1 MTTTF
6 IILGLILALIGL
18 IGCVLPVIPGPVLSF
33 VSLIILSFA
42 KDWEPFSAVFLI
54 IMAALMILVS
64 VLDYIVP
71 AIGAKK
77 SGASKA
83 GIWLSVIGM
92 IMGIFFFPPWGI
104 FIGAF
109 MGGVMGEILSGQNGK
124 EALKVGWG
132 IFLGNMISIG
142 FKLAYASMVIFF
154 YVKEMF

>member
-109 MGGVMGEILSGQNGK
+109 MGGVIGEILSGQNGK